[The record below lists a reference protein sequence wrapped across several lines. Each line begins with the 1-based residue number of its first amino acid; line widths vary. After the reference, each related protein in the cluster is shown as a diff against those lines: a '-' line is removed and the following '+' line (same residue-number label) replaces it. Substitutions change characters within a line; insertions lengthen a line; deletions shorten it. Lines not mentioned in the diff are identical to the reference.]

1 MRVLLVVHGFPPV
14 AQGGTEIYADAHART
29 LRDRFDDEVL
39 VLTRE
44 QDPSRPDYSTRTT
57 ARAGIRIVWINNTF
71 RQAKSFAGTYRN
83 DSIDAI
89 AAGLIDDF
97 APDVAHIHHLTCL
110 STGIVDALATRRV
123 PVFMTLHD
131 YWLICHR
138 GQLLDDRYRVCDGP
152 EPSGCANCLGAAAGI
167 GAAGF
172 AGAAAMRTFAGRL
185 PPMISQRL
193 MSRARRIS
201 GGLSSHRRASSE
213 ARRRLEH
220 MRDVCA
226 RTTRFFAPSEHI
238 RRRFIQFGVPPDRIE
253 VAPYGI
259 EPRVVQ
265 TIAHPSSDH
274 LRFGFIGSL
283 MVSKAPHLI
292 VEAFQRLPH
301 GSATLDVF
309 GAYSAYHGDDSYW
322 PTLARQMSDGRVR
335 FHGGVPHVRIVDV
348 MSAIDVLVVPSIWPE
363 TSPIV
368 MREALASGVPVVAS
382 RIGGIP
388 ETIQEGVNGLLFD
401 AGDVDDLHRALSRLV
416 NEPNLLDTL
425 RQGIRPVPSIEE
437 DVTFTRRFYEC
448 AAKSHVGR
456 GFSPASMPALKG
468 RRTVRKVLYAGT
480 REAGKT
486 AAIVLNY
493 GPPDD
498 AILAVRSLQSSS
510 VPLDIF
516 VVDNGSKAEH
526 LGALHVLGDDV
537 TVIQTGQNLGFSG
550 GMNVGIREALA
561 GGASQVFLVNSDMI
575 VPAGCVDRLRDALDV
590 SGAGIAGPVV
600 LSRSV
605 PDRVA
610 TLGISYRPSTGR
622 MRHRS
627 FGARMPAMNPPASIN
642 PVDAISGCAMLIRRE
657 VFDAI
662 GLLDEAYFFSFEDLD
677 FCFRARRAG
686 FETVLAGDATAYHA
700 GGRSIGADPRR
711 LYYAARNHLR
721 FAARN
726 DFGGRPGSD
735 AELQGSDAGLTPKS
749 LLIVALNLAHALR
762 ARGGTL
768 PGRVAAVARG
778 TRDHLAGR
786 YGEYRS

>member
-71 RQAKSFAGTYRN
+71 RQARSFAGTYRN

-110 STGIVDALATRRV
+110 STGIVDALATRHV

-138 GQLLDDRYRVCDGP
+138 GQLLDDRYRVCAGP

-201 GGLSSHRRASSE
+201 SGLSSDRRASSE

-220 MRDVCA
+220 MREVCA
-226 RTTRFFAPSEHI
+226 RVTRFFGPSEHI
-238 RRRFIQFGVPPDRIE
+238 RRRFIRFGVPPDRIE

-259 EPRVVQ
+259 RPRVFQ
-265 TIAHPSSDH
+265 TIARRSSDH

-301 GSATLDVF
+301 GSATLDIF

-322 PTLARQMSDGRVR
+322 LRLARQMSDGRVR
-335 FHGGVPHVRIVDV
+335 FHGGVPHERIADV

-368 MREALASGVPVVAS
+368 MREALASGVPVLAS
-382 RIGGIP
+382 RVGGIP
-388 ETIQEGVNGLLFD
+388 ETIQDGVNGLLFD
-401 AGDVDDLHRALSRLV
+401 AGNVDDLNRALSRLV
-416 NEPNLLDTL
+416 NDRSLLETL
-425 RQGIRPVPSIEE
+425 RQGIRPVPSAEE
-437 DVTFTRRFYEC
+437 DVSFTRRFYD
-448 AAKSHVGR
+448 
-456 GFSPASMPALKG
+456 
-468 RRTVRKVLYAGT
+468 RR
-480 REAGKT
+480 REAGKPGSQEGKEPGRREGGKPGSRGAGRT

-510 VPLDIF
+510 VPLDIS
-516 VVDNGSKAEH
+516 VVDNGSNPEH
-526 LGALHVLGDDV
+526 FGALRALGDDV

-561 GGASQVFLVNSDMI
+561 RGASHVFLVNSDMV

-590 SGAGIAGPVV
+590 SDAGIAGPVV

-627 FGARMPAMNPPASIN
+627 FGARIPAMNTPASIS

-726 DFGGRPGSD
+726 DFGLRSGSA
-735 AELQGSDAGLTPKS
+735 AELQGSDAALTPKS

-786 YGEYRS
+786 YGECRS

>member
-14 AQGGTEIYADAHART
+14 AQGGTEIYADTHART
-29 LRDRFDDEVL
+29 LRDRFGDEVF

-44 QDPSRPDYSTRTT
+44 QDPSRPDYSTRTRT
-57 ARAGIRIVWINNTF
+57 HRGLRIVWINNTF
-71 RQAKSFAGTYRN
+71 RKPESFAGTYRN
-83 DSIDAI
+83 HSIDAI

-110 STGIVDALATRRV
+110 STGIVDLLATRQI

-138 GQLLDDRYRVCDGP
+138 GQLLDDRYRVCGGP
-152 EPSGCANCLGAAAGI
+152 EPSGCANCLGSAAGI

-201 GGLSSHRRASSE
+201 GGISSDRRASSE

-226 RTTRFFAPSEHI
+226 RVTRFFAPSEHI
-238 RRRFIQFGVPPDRIE
+238 RRRFIQFGVPADRIE

-259 EPRVVQ
+259 ESRAFQ
-265 TIAHPSSDH
+265 TIARRSSEH
-274 LRFGFIGSL
+274 LRVGFIGSL
-283 MVSKAPHLI
+283 MASKAPHLV
-292 VEAFQRLPH
+292 VEAFRRLPY

-309 GAYSAYHGDDSYW
+309 GAYSTYHGDDRYW
-322 PTLARQMSDGRVR
+322 MTIASQMPDGRVR
-335 FHGGVPHVRIVDV
+335 FHGGVPHDRITEVI
-348 MSAIDVLVVPSIWPE
+348 SAIDVLVMPSIWPE

-368 MREALASGVPVVAS
+368 IREALASGVPVVAS

-388 ETIQEGVNGLLFD
+388 ETIEDGINGLLFD

-416 NEPNLLDTL
+416 AERNLLDSL
-425 RQGIRPVPSIEE
+425 RQGIRPVRSIDE
-437 DVTFTRRFYEC
+437 DVTFTRKFYGC
-448 AAKSHVGR
+448 A
-456 GFSPASMPALKG
+456 
-468 RRTVRKVLYAGT
+468 
-480 REAGKT
+480 REARKPESQKARKPERREGAKI

-493 GPPDD
+493 GPPDE
-498 AILAVRSLQSSS
+498 ATLAVRSLQSSRS
-510 VPLDIF
+510 PLDIF
-516 VVDNGSKAEH
+516 VVDNGAKAEH
-526 LGALHVLGDDV
+526 LGALRALGEDV
-537 TVIQTGQNLGFSG
+537 TVIQTGQNLGFSA
-550 GMNVGIREALA
+550 GMNAGIRAALA
-561 GGASQVFLVNSDMI
+561 AGASHVFLVNSDMI
-575 VPAGCVDRLRDALDV
+575 VPAGCVDRLREALDV

-622 MRHRS
+622 MRHRA
-627 FGARMPAMNPPASIN
+627 FRARMPAMNPPRPIS
-642 PVDAISGCAMLIRRE
+642 PVDAISGCAMLIRRG

-677 FCFRARRAG
+677 FCFRARHAG
-686 FETVLAGDATAYHA
+686 FETVLAGEATAYHE

-726 DFGGRPGSD
+726 DIGSRFT
-735 AELQGSDAGLTPKS
+735 ENVKRLPMSFWRGSF
-749 LLIVALNLAHALR
+749 IVALNLAHAVR

-768 PGRVAAVARG
+768 PGRLAAVARG

-786 YGEYRS
+786 YGECGS